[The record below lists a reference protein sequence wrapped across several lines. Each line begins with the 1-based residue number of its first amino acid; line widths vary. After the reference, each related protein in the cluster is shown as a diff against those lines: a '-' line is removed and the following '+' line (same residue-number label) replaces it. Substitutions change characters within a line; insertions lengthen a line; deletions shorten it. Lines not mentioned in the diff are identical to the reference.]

1 MYSNKNSKVI
11 ENELNSMNNI
21 GKKLSHLALKNISLN
36 NPSQNPDFELP
47 LNKLNALPTIPNT
60 INKIPISKTNYVQS
74 NSDIDDFLSQI
85 NEADK
90 TLQMLSVVV
99 NNVDVLK
106 GGAENDDEY
115 EDNSGFMKRWEV
127 KSKMRRDEQEKINR
141 QEDLIRERLQEMEDI
156 YKNNKP
162 DNKTPGDKRN
172 HDEED
177 EDDDEDEDEDED
189 NENKTEGKKEDYD
202 ETVHDEKEDKLKL
215 NLVESE
221 YDYFYQFYEIYN
233 PTEETLKRC
242 ADNGVNYNVD
252 KVIRNFQL
260 LNEKKDSE
268 KKGDKSTKTSA
279 LKYLRKVYG
288 EHLTEEQIINEIPDD
303 IQELPKKKEYEK
315 TLSNLINDHEI
326 ITDRMSRREENN
338 NLKMKTKTLEKKA
351 DIIDFFKSK
360 EPIINGMSKFNS
372 QMNRLYVFFKGKIK
386 PNLKIINQKDIAN
399 ALQDMM
405 TLISNFKDVYSE
417 IEGKFHNV
425 FGVERL
431 SKTTKADQFL
441 TTLQKNFIN
450 ISSDIISNLKSY
462 SSIGIFSE
470 GNNILQVNPSGGL
483 LIPNI
488 IRKRLHLKNKYLL

>member
-21 GKKLSHLALKNISLN
+21 GKKLALKNISLN

-47 LNKLNALPTIPNT
+47 LNKLNALPTLPNT
-60 INKIPISKTNYVQS
+60 INKIPISKINYVQS

-106 GGAENDDEY
+106 GGSENDDEY
-115 EDNSGFMKRWEV
+115 DDNSGFMKRWEE
-127 KSKMRRDEQEKINR
+127 KYKKRREQEEEKINR
-141 QEDLIRERLQEMEDI
+141 QEDLIRERLQEIEDI

-177 EDDDEDEDEDED
+177 EYEDEDEDDYDSDEYAKVHD
-189 NENKTEGKKEDYD
+189 ETIKEKEKLDQLKLEYEYLNSFNDIYDNTNANEIINQFKILETNKNNTGRSKGVRTKAIKYLKENFFNDMNLTDNQVINQIPDNIKDFPSKKDYEKDKNKLLQEINFLDREIKMNNENKNLENQKS
-202 ETVHDEKEDKLKL
+202 KL
-215 NLVESE
+215 E
-221 YDYFYQFYEIYN
+221 
-233 PTEETLKRC
+233 
-242 ADNGVNYNVD
+242 
-252 KVIRNFQL
+252 
-260 LNEKKDSE
+260 
-268 KKGDKSTKTSA
+268 
-279 LKYLRKVYG
+279 
-288 EHLTEEQIINEIPDD
+288 
-303 IQELPKKKEYEK
+303 
-315 TLSNLINDHEI
+315 
-326 ITDRMSRREENN
+326 EENKSIKDN
-338 NLKMKTKTLEKKA
+338 VN
-351 DIIDFFKSK
+351 IIDFFKSK

-386 PNLKIINQKDIAN
+386 PNLKIINQKDIGN

-405 TLISNFKDVYSE
+405 TLISNFKDIYSE

-462 SSIGIFSE
+462 SSIGTFSE

>member
-36 NPSQNPDFELP
+36 NPSQNSDFELP

-74 NSDIDDFLSQI
+74 NADIDDFLSQI

-115 EDNSGFMKRWEV
+115 NDSGFMKRWDE
-127 KSKMRRDEQEKINR
+127 KYKKIRDEQEKINR
-141 QEDLIRERLQEMEDI
+141 QEDSIRERLQEIEEN
-156 YKNNKP
+156 KSNNKP

-172 HDEED
+172 
-177 EDDDEDEDEDED
+177 DDDEDEDEDED
-189 NENKTEGKKEDYD
+189 EENKTEGKNEGYD
-202 ETVHDEKEDKLKL
+202 ETDHDQKDDKLKL
-215 NLVESE
+215 NFIESE
-221 YDYFYQFYEIYN
+221 YDYLYEFNEIYN
-233 PTEETLKRC
+233 PTEETLNRC
-242 ADNGVNYNVD
+242 ENNGISYNAD

-260 LNEKKDSE
+260 LDEKKDSG
-268 KKGDKSTKTSA
+268 KKGDKGIKTSA
-279 LKYLRKVYG
+279 LNYLRKVYG
-288 EHLTEEQIINEIPDD
+288 EHLTDEQIINKIPDD
-303 IQELPKKKEYEK
+303 IQGLPQKNEYEK
-315 TLSNLINDHEI
+315 TLKDLENEHEI
-326 ITDRMSRREENN
+326 ITDRMSRREENT

-386 PNLKIINQKDIAN
+386 PNLKIISQKDISN

-417 IEGKFHNV
+417 IERKFHNV

-441 TTLQKNFIN
+441 STFESNFIK

-462 SSIGIFSE
+462 SSIGTFSE